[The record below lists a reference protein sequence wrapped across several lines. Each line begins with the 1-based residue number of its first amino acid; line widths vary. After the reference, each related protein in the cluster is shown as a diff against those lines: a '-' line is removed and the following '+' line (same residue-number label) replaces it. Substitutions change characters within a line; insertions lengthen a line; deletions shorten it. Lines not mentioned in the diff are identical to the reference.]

1 MTTLNITGE
10 NAGAAKLR
18 IEFST
23 PIASAES
30 PINKRYGNMIW
41 VSSVVS
47 ASLPGS
53 LPNPGAISGTN
64 HGAITI
70 PSTLTPV
77 RTVNKVVNAA
87 LASSQASR

>member
-23 PIASAES
+23 PIARAES

-41 VSSVVS
+41 VSRVVS

-53 LPNPGAISGTN
+53 LPNPGAISGTSQ
-64 HGAITI
+64 GAITI